1 METVVPVEACGL
13 VKRFATRGGTPL
25 VALDEVSLR
34 IPAGRLSA
42 LVGPDGAGKTTLLR
56 LIAGLMKA
64 DGGQLRVLGLDV
76 GAEPQAVQDRISYM
90 PQKFGLYEDLTIQEN
105 LDLYADLHGVEPGQR
120 KERFARLLEM
130 TDLSR
135 FTGRL
140 AGQLSGGMKQKLGLA
155 CTLVRSP
162 DLLLLDEPTVGVDPL
177 SRREL
182 WQIIEQLIEQERL
195 SVLISTAYMDEAQ
208 RCAQVF
214 VLYQGNLIAEGTPE
228 DLSERAK
235 DLCYGI
241 EPAAGVPARTLQA
254 RLIDDR
260 EHIVDAVPHGG
271 QVRFIRSGHASL
283 EEIPSLHGEQAA
295 QPLAARLEDG
305 FMVLLREHASDQDQ
319 PSPQAPVDEPGGE
332 EELESERRPIIEV
345 RDLVRKFG
353 DFTAVAST
361 SFKVFKGEI
370 FGLLGPNGA
379 GKTTTFACSAACCQ
393 PPAATWKWPGST
405 LGAPGR
411 RSAAHRLRF
420 AEVLLYGNL
429 SVQENPEFF
438 GGAYGLFGGR
448 LKARLDTVLRQ
459 FELQGQRNDRSG
471 DLPGGYKQRL
481 AMAVAL
487 LHEPDILFLDEPTSG
502 IDPLARR
509 AFWRQITELAA
520 AGTTVVITTHF
531 MEEAEYCDRIVIQD
545 AGRLLALGTPEEVRR
560 QGGEQA
566 SDMDSAL
573 HRRGRALARPTGH
586 GGGLGGTTHAP
597 SG

>member
-305 FMVLLREHASDQDQ
+305 FMVLLREHASDQGQ
-319 PSPQAPVDEPGGE
+319 PSPRRLRTSRAARRNWRASVARSSRSATWCASSVISRRSPVPRSKCSRARFLVCSAPTEPA
-332 EELESERRPIIEV
+332 RP
-345 RDLVRKFG
+345 
-353 DFTAVAST
+353 
-361 SFKVFKGEI
+361 
-370 FGLLGPNGA
+370 PP
-379 GKTTTFACSAACCQ
+379 FACSAACCQ
-393 PPAATWKWPGST
+393 PPAATWKWPGLT
-405 LGAPGR
+405 
-411 RSAAHRLRF
+411 
-420 AEVLLYGNL
+420 
-429 SVQENPEFF
+429 
-438 GGAYGLFGGR
+438 
-448 LKARLDTVLRQ
+448 
-459 FELQGQRNDRSG
+459 
-471 DLPGGYKQRL
+471 
-481 AMAVAL
+481 
-487 LHEPDILFLDEPTSG
+487 
-502 IDPLARR
+502 
-509 AFWRQITELAA
+509 
-520 AGTTVVITTHF
+520 
-531 MEEAEYCDRIVIQD
+531 
-545 AGRLLALGTPEEVRR
+545 
-560 QGGEQA
+560 
-566 SDMDSAL
+566 
-573 HRRGRALARPTGH
+573 
-586 GGGLGGTTHAP
+586 
-597 SG
+597 